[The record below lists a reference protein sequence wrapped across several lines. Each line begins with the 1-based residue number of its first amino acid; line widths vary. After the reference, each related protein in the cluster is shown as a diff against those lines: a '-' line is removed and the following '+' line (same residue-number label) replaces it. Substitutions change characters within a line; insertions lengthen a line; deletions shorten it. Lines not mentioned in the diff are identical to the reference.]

1 MLRLN
6 ASFSKKV
13 PIEGQDYSSQSY
25 HASVEVEIPDGL
37 SPEQLRDRIH
47 DTFGLV
53 RDSVENELG
62 GQVSAVPAPAQPSQP
77 QQQPV
82 SAPAKPTDAPAS
94 SKQIHYLTTLALDR
108 GMDLRALN
116 SACQR
121 DFGVTSVEA
130 LSRRQAS
137 ELIDRMNAREG
148 GNRQATRRAA

>member
-13 PIEGQDYSSQSY
+13 PIAGQDYSSQSY
-25 HASVEVEIPDGL
+25 HASIEVEIPDGL

-47 DTFGLV
+47 DTFELV

-62 GQVSAVPAPAQPSQP
+62 GQAPALSAPAQPP
-77 QQQPV
+77 QQQPA
-82 SAPAKPTDAPAS
+82 SAPTKPTDAPAS
-94 SKQIHYLTTLALDR
+94 SKQIRYLTTLALDR
-108 GMDLRALN
+108 GMDVRALN